1 MKLFH
6 HGACGEVTGSC
17 HLLEV
22 GGRRVLLDCGLF
34 QGTPADEERNRDP
47 FPFDPTSIDAVV
59 LSHAHIDHSGRLPL
73 LVRRG
78 FRGTIH
84 TQQASIDLC
93 EIMLKD
99 AAWLQEKD
107 AEWANRKRERRGQ
120 PPVEPL
126 YTRQD
131 AEATLGLFVG
141 HRYGKFFD
149 VVPGLRVRL
158 HEAGHI
164 LGSAIVELRLREG
177 ELERTLVFTGDLG
190 HAGTPLLRFPARLH
204 AADLVIME
212 STYGDRCHRDWA
224 ATWTEFGEV
233 LNEARHSRGNILM
246 PAFAVD
252 RTQELLFA
260 MSRHVDDWGLDHWHI
275 FVDSPM
281 AIRVT
286 SVYLKYLDLLHEKAA
301 RELVDAATR
310 PLLPHIR
317 FTMSSEE
324 SMAINRIRS
333 GALIIAGSGMCT
345 GGRIMHHLKHNVWR
359 PETHVIIVGF
369 QAEGTLGRALVDGA
383 DHIRLW
389 GEKVVVKAKIHTIG
403 GLSSHADQ
411 AGLRNWYREFPSRP
425 PVVLVHGEPP
435 ALMALADV
443 LRQEDAAHVWIA
455 RPGMHFDL
463 SDLPRKQDRQ
473 P

>member
-1 MKLFH
+1 MKLSH

-22 GGRRVLLDCGLF
+22 GGRKVLIDCGLF

-47 FPFDPTSIDAVV
+47 FPFNPREIDAVV

-84 TQQASIDLC
+84 TQMASIDLC

-99 AAWLQEKD
+99 AAYLQEKD
-107 AEWANRKRERRGQ
+107 AEWENRKRERRGL

-131 AEATLGLFVG
+131 AEATMDRFVG
-141 HRYGKFFD
+141 HAYEKTFE
-149 VVPGLRVRL
+149 VVPGVRVRL

-177 ELERTLVFTGDLG
+177 PLQRTLVFTGDLG
-190 HAGTPLLRFPARLH
+190 HKGTPLLRYPALLEK
-204 AADLVIME
+204 ADLILME
-212 STYGDRCHRDWA
+212 STYGDRRHRSWQ
-224 ATWTEFGEV
+224 ATWQEFGQV
-233 LNEARHSRGNILM
+233 LDEARRSRGNILM

-252 RTQELLFA
+252 RTQELLFE
-260 MSRHVDDWGLDHWHI
+260 MSRHVDEWGLNHWHI

-281 AIRVT
+281 AIKVT
-286 SVYLKYLDLLHEKAA
+286 AVYLKYLDLLNPRAA
-301 RELVDAATR
+301 DELVKRASG

-317 FTMSSEE
+317 FTMTSEE

-345 GGRIMHHLKHNVWR
+345 GGRILHHLKHNVWR
-359 PETHVIIVGF
+359 AETHVVIVGF

-411 AGLRNWYREFPSRP
+411 AGLLEWYRHFRHRP

-435 ALMALADV
+435 ALLALADA
-443 LRQEDAAHVWIA
+443 LRREPAAHVWIA
-455 RPGMHFDL
+455 RPGMRFDL
-463 SDLPRKQDRQ
+463 SDLPR
-473 P
+473 

>member
-1 MKLFH
+1 MKLIH

-17 HLLEV
+17 HLFEV
-22 GGRRVLLDCGLF
+22 NGHRVLVDCGLF

-47 FPFDPTSIDAVV
+47 FPFDPQSIDAVI

-78 FRGTIH
+78 FRGPIH

-99 AAWLQEKD
+99 AAYLHEKD
-107 AEWANRKRERRGQ
+107 AEWANRKRERRGL

-141 HRYGKFFD
+141 HAYDKTFD
-149 VVPGLRVRL
+149 VVPGLRARL

-164 LGSAIVELRLREG
+164 LGSAIVELKLREG
-177 ELERTLVFTGDLG
+177 PVSRTVVFTGDLG
-190 HAGTPLLRFPARLH
+190 HKGMPLLRYPARLH
-204 AADLVIME
+204 EADLVIME
-212 STYGDRCHRDWA
+212 STYGDRCHRDWQ
-224 ATWTEFGEV
+224 ATWQEFGEV
-233 LNEARHSRGNILM
+233 LQAARRSRGNILM

-252 RTQELLFA
+252 RTQELLYE
-260 MSRHVDDWGLDHWHI
+260 MSRHVPEWGLDHWHI

-286 SVYLKYLDLLHEKAA
+286 SVYLKYLDLLHDKAA
-301 RELVDAATR
+301 RKLVDRTKH

-317 FTMSSEE
+317 FTMTSEE

-345 GGRIMHHLKHNVWR
+345 GGRILHHLKHNVWR
-359 PETHVIIVGF
+359 AETHVVIVGF

-389 GEKVVVKAKIHTIG
+389 GEKVVVKARVHTIG

-411 AGLRNWYREFPSRP
+411 AGLREWYRDFRHRP
-425 PVVLVHGEPP
+425 PVVLVHGELL
-435 ALMALADV
+435 ALSTLADA
-443 LRQEDAAHVWIA
+443 LRDEGAAHVWIA

-463 SDLPRKQDRQ
+463 TDLPR
-473 P
+473 

>member
-1 MKLFH
+1 MKLSH

-17 HLLEV
+17 HLIEV
-22 GGRRVLLDCGLF
+22 RGHRILIDCGLF

-47 FPFDPTSIDAVV
+47 FPFNPRDIDAVV

-73 LVRRG
+73 LVKRG

-84 TQQASIDLC
+84 TQQASVDLC
-93 EIMLKD
+93 DIMLRD
-99 AAWLQEKD
+99 AGYLQEKD
-107 AEWANRKRERRGQ
+107 AEWENRKRERKGL

-126 YTRQD
+126 YTQQD
-131 AEATLGLFVG
+131 AEATMERFVG
-141 HRYGKFFD
+141 HAYDRTFD

-164 LGSAIVELRLREG
+164 LGSAIVEMKLQEG
-177 ELERTLVFTGDLG
+177 PLKRTVVFTGDLG
-190 HAGTPLLRFPARLH
+190 HKGTPLLRYPALLTK
-204 AADLVIME
+204 ADLVIME
-212 STYGDRCHRDWA
+212 STYGDRRHRNWQE
-224 ATWTEFGEV
+224 TWQEFGQV
-233 LNEARHSRGNILM
+233 LDAAHRSHGNILM

-252 RTQELLFA
+252 RTQELLFE
-260 MSRHVDDWGLDHWHI
+260 MSRHVDDWGLKHWHI

-286 SVYLKYLDLLHEKAA
+286 GVYLKYLDLLYEKAA
-301 RELVDAATR
+301 RELVERTRR
-310 PLLPHIR
+310 PLLPHLR
-317 FTMSSEE
+317 FTMTSEE

-345 GGRIMHHLKHNVWR
+345 GGRILHHLKHNVWR
-359 PETHVIIVGF
+359 PENHVVIVGF
-369 QAEGTLGRALVDGA
+369 QAEGTLGRALVEGT

-389 GEKVVVKAKIHTIG
+389 GETVIVRARVHTIG

-411 AGLRNWYREFPSRP
+411 AGLLDWYRHFPSRP
-425 PVVLVHGEPP
+425 PVVLVHGEPG
-435 ALMALADV
+435 ALLALSRA
-443 LRQEDAAHVWIA
+443 LKGEQARHAWIA

-463 SDLPRKQDRQ
+463 GDLP
-473 P
+473 

>member
-1 MKLFH
+1 MKLSH
-6 HGACGEVTGSC
+6 HGAAGEVTGSC

-22 GGRRVLLDCGLF
+22 AGRKVLVDCGLF

-47 FPFDPTSIDAVV
+47 FPFNPRDIDAVI

-84 TQQASIDLC
+84 TQMASVDLC

-99 AAWLQEKD
+99 AGYLQEKD
-107 AEWANRKRERRGQ
+107 AEWASRKRARRGLS
-120 PPVEPL
+120 PVEPL

-131 AEATLGLFVG
+131 AEATMERFVG
-141 HRYGKFFD
+141 HAYGKPFE
-149 VVPGLRVRL
+149 VVPGIRVRF

-164 LGSAIVELRLREG
+164 LGSALVELHLKEG
-177 ELERTLVFTGDLG
+177 SETRTLVFTGDLG
-190 HAGTPLLRFPARLH
+190 HRGTPLLRNPARLH
-204 AADLVIME
+204 HADLVIME
-212 STYGDRCHRDWA
+212 STYGDRCHRSWRE
-224 ATWTEFGEV
+224 TWKEFGEV
-233 LNEARHSRGNILM
+233 LNTARRSRGNILM

-252 RTQELLFA
+252 RTQELLFE
-260 MSRHVDDWGLDHWHI
+260 MSRHVDEWHLDDWHI

-286 SVYLKYLDLLHEKAA
+286 AVYLKYLDQLNPQVAG
-301 RELVDAATR
+301 ELASLAGR

-317 FTMSSEE
+317 FTMTSAE
-324 SMAINRIRS
+324 SMGINRIRS

-345 GGRIMHHLKHNVWR
+345 GGRILHHLKHNLWR
-359 PETHVIIVGF
+359 PETHIVIVGY

-383 DHIRLW
+383 DHVRLW

-411 AGLRNWYREFPSRP
+411 AGLLDWYRHFEGHP

-435 ALMALADV
+435 ALLALKEALDAV
-443 LRQEDAAHVWIA
+443 PAAHTWIA

-463 SDLPRKQDRQ
+463 RDLPR
-473 P
+473 